1 MYQLPNRIYLTGF
14 MAVGKSTIGRILAN
28 TIGYNF
34 LDLDHAL
41 AAREGMPVVDIFKV
55 KGESY
60 FRKEEATLLRQISEQ
75 NRVLVSLGGGTICFG
90 DNCEFMKRNGVLV
103 HIKVNPETLF
113 LRIRAKKD
121 RPIFLN
127 EQGDMLPDDAIKVKI
142 SEMMTQRLPFYEQ
155 AHITY
160 EPQEQPV
167 GQSVDQLKH
176 ILEHWQGLKPEPGTR
191 DNK

>member
-1 MYQLPNRIYLTGF
+1 MSQLPKRIYLTGF

-41 AAREGMPVVDIFKV
+41 AAKEGMPVVDIFKN
-55 KGESY
+55 KGEGY
-60 FRKEEATLLRQISEQ
+60 FRDEEAKLLRKISEQ
-75 NRVLVSLGGGTICFG
+75 DRILISLGGGTICFG
-90 DNCEFMKRNGVLV
+90 DNCAFMKKNGVLI

-127 EQGDMLPDDAIKVKI
+127 DQGEMLPDPDIKRKI
-142 SEMMTQRLPFYEQ
+142 ADMMSQRLPFYEQ
-155 AHITY
+155 AHITF
-160 EPQEQPV
+160 EPQDQPV
-167 GQSVDQLKH
+167 GHSVDQLKH
-176 ILEHWQGLKPEPGTR
+176 IIEHWQDSRPVTGL
-191 DNK
+191 